1 MSPIFQPIV
10 ALVGWSL
17 IMLIWMTIVRLEA
30 MKAVNN
36 PGLTRKRGTRG
47 AELEEV
53 LPPKAQWPSHNY
65 NHLMEQPTL
74 FYAVS
79 VVLALSAGGTG
90 VDLYL
95 AWGYVVVRVI
105 HSLVQATVNIVQ
117 VRFPLFGLASILL
130 MAMTARAALLVF

>member
-10 ALVGWSL
+10 ALVAWSL
-17 IMLIWMTIVRLEA
+17 VMLIWMTIVRLEA

-36 PGLTRKRGTRG
+36 PALTRKRGTRG
-47 AELEEV
+47 AELEEI

-74 FYAVS
+74 FYALA
-79 VVLALSAGGTG
+79 VVLALCGGGTG

-130 MAMTARAALLVF
+130 IAMTARAALLVF